1 MKTKKPSEFSVSQHP
16 FRRVQALI
24 LGGTVLFLWLFS
36 ELVRSET
43 MTVSTVQDSPE
54 LVESLDDGI
63 VNQYINQPIE
73 LTINQPINHNQSI
86 RFESN
91 FSDQKK
97 IILRNWVNYAKD
109 ALTCVYGELPLDNFV
124 SVIKASNDTQSGS
137 AVPWGEVRRFTPAEV
152 ILVINPASSL
162 TELKAD
168 WTIYHEL
175 SHLLIPYDANDSR
188 WFSEGLASYYQNI
201 IQARIGMFDEQKMW
215 QKLYEGFER
224 AHNQQNYRHQ
234 PLSQVSDNISQNRN
248 YMRIYWSGALY
259 WLKADILL
267 RTAKSSSAKSS
278 PEKSSAVKHSN
289 VKQVA
294 LKIQSLDAAL
304 QQLKNCCYGE
314 YMSAQQIVEKLD
326 QLTGS
331 KIFSSLF
338 TKFSNSLAISDYQ
351 TLLIDLGIHSE
362 NNKIILIDDSR
373 LSKHRKAIFNGV
385 NKG

>member
-1 MKTKKPSEFSVSQHP
+1 MKTKKFSEFSVSQHP
-16 FRRVQALI
+16 FRHVQAAI
-24 LGGTVLFLWLFS
+24 LGGTVLFLCFFS

-63 VNQYINQPIE
+63 VNQYINQPINQTID

-86 RFESN
+86 RFDSN

-97 IILRNWVNYAKD
+97 IMLRNWVNYAKD

-267 RTAKSSSAKSS
+267 RTAKFSSA
-278 PEKSSAVKHSN
+278 KSSAVKHSN

-294 LKIQSLDAAL
+294 LKIQSLDTAL

-331 KIFSSLF
+331 QIFSSLF
-338 TKFSNSLAISDYQ
+338 TEFSNSLAISDYQ